1 MSSRV
6 IETTRVAT
14 ALDLADLLASLRLT
28 LADMGEPVPPLDEVY
43 LGTELN
49 ISVIENTLTDG
60 STTVDL
66 RIIPIETL

>member
-28 LADMGEPVPPLDEVY
+28 LVDMGEPLVGLDEVY

-60 STTVDL
+60 SVTVDL
-66 RIIPIETL
+66 RVVPVETL